1 MERQFP
7 GYDAGKQTSR
17 RQCAPSGCH
26 NRRDSRT
33 TCQHAGL
40 WITTPRTIALFG
52 ALRSQT
58 DTLTQVACARIDLPS
73 FIPTVRSAPEF
84 HRIVRV
90 AVRHCARGLY
100 HRSGIARQPCRT
112 HPAPKVFVFCGDDLA
127 MDGCCLHCT
136 NNGQACCTPY
146 K

>member
-1 MERQFP
+1 MTLTNKHPEGNAHLR
-7 GYDAGKQTSR
+7 DATIDATR
-17 RQCAPSGCH
+17 RPPASMPVYGPQNPEQCG
-26 NRRDSRT
+26 
-33 TCQHAGL
+33 
-40 WITTPRTIALFG
+40 LFG
-52 ALRSQT
+52 ASRSPT

-84 HRIVRV
+84 HRIVRI

-112 HPAPKVFVFCGDDLA
+112 HPAPKVFVFCCDDLA

-136 NNGQACCTPY
+136 N
-146 K
+146 